1 MLTVQ
6 LSCGGTLSRKMRY
19 LFLSL
24 LFVASLCRAD
34 NFTPVPSK
42 IVGPGGSKISIE
54 GGNATIQPSSGGSV
68 NVVTGAVYVPT
79 VLDFST
85 SVSPLVSASGHS
97 SLAFNGTNLVISL
110 NGGGYITLGGTAWG
124 GITGDPADQADL
136 AALFAGKV
144 ATTRTV
150 NGHALSANVSV
161 TASDLSLG
169 SVENTALS
177 TWAGSANITTLGT
190 IGTGTWNATAIA
202 DGRIASAL
210 TGKTYNG
217 LTITSSTGTLTIPNG
232 ITLNAGAG
240 GTIGALGTLTPG
252 TGVATALAVNVGSA
266 GAPVLFNGAGGTPS
280 SLTLTNAT
288 GLPAAGVTGTS
299 VTQTTLS
306 NATLPGSF
314 TTLAASAA
322 SSLAQVV
329 ASTAGN
335 QHTITSTFNGT
346 ITFDTANVLAIRH
359 TKVNGDGASAI
370 AYLRH
375 SDGFEMGAA
384 GYKNVGSANTYLDGA
399 IYLAGGIYNSSTG
412 ASASS
417 TPPKIIIG
425 QEWSGGGHVRMQFNT
440 DRTII
445 FAKESGVFHTLIGA
459 DGGWQIGAGAA
470 GATATSQFLDVMGNI
485 IVGNYTDQSG
495 RNTVASGWAFS
506 ICDTGANLLKLV
518 RANVGGVDIQYN
530 GSGAT
535 RTLDFV
541 DEDGATPLK
550 LLLNGA
556 GNVSIGANIICSTAG
571 KGLQLK
577 SGTGARAGNATL
589 VGGTVTVTN
598 TTVTANSIIYCGR
611 KTPGGTLGQSL
622 SYSLSAG
629 TSFTITSVDAT
640 GVLSAL
646 DTSVV
651 SFIIVELN

>member
-1 MLTVQ
+1 
-6 LSCGGTLSRKMRY
+6 MRY
-19 LFLSL
+19 LLLSL

-34 NFTPVPSK
+34 TFTPVPSK

-54 GGNATIQPSSGGSV
+54 GGNATIQPSSGGAV

-97 SLAFNGTNLVISL
+97 SLAFNGTNLVLSL

-124 GITGDPADQADL
+124 GITGDPADQTDL

-177 TWAGSANITTLGT
+177 TWAGSTNLTTLGT

-202 DGRIASAL
+202 DGKVASAL

-217 LTITSSTGTLTIPNG
+217 LTITSSTGTLTIAAAKTATVNNTLTLAGTDSTTMTFPG
-232 ITLNAGAG
+232 TSATIARTDAAQAFTGTQTFSGTIDVPTLTSASSITGGAG
-240 GTIGALGTLTPG
+240 
-252 TGVATALAVNVGSA
+252 NM
-266 GAPVLFNGAGGTPS
+266 
-280 SLTLTNAT
+280 
-288 GLPAAGVTGTS
+288 
-299 VTQTTLS
+299 
-306 NATLPGSF
+306 
-314 TTLAASAA
+314 
-322 SSLAQVV
+322 
-329 ASTAGN
+329 
-335 QHTITSTFNGT
+335 TITSGT
-346 ITFDTANVLAIRH
+346 
-359 TKVNGDGASAI
+359 G
-370 AYLRH
+370 
-375 SDGFEMGAA
+375 
-384 GYKNVGSANTYLDGA
+384 
-399 IYLAGGIYNSSTG
+399 NSRTMILK
-412 ASASS
+412 
-417 TPPKIIIG
+417 TTT
-425 QEWSGGGHVRMQFNT
+425 SGGT
-440 DRTII
+440 ATT
-445 FAKESGVFHTLIGA
+445 ALTLGA
-459 DGGWQIGAGAA
+459 DQSATFAA
-470 GATATSQFLDVMGNI
+470 GATFNGNVGLPSGTGTLTAGVLTANGTGGVKI
-485 IVGNYTDQSG
+485 ISG
-495 RNTVASGWAFS
+495 SLGCNIWPASG
-506 ICDTGANLLKLV
+506 DTLEIVNRAEGGDGNLQCFNLRPFGDV
-518 RANVGGVDIQYN
+518 VCG
-530 GSGAT
+530 
-535 RTLDFV
+535 
-541 DEDGATPLK
+541 
-550 LLLNGA
+550 
-556 GNVSIGANIICSTAG
+556 TAG

-611 KTPGGTLGQSL
+611 KTAGGTLGQSL
-622 SYSLSAG
+622 SYTLSAG